1 MAADAD
7 SLDEAAA
14 LTQILSDAQVAA
26 VRALVRPE
34 QLQNADGTWP
44 HEDCVRCG
52 GDLGQRML
60 MGKVRCI
67 VCQQR
72 LETQAKTWPR

>member
-26 VRALVRPE
+26 VRRLVQPE
-34 QLQNADGTWP
+34 QLQNPDGTWP

-52 GDLGQRML
+52 ADLGQRML

-72 LETQAKTWPR
+72 LEALSKTWPR

>member
-26 VRALVRPE
+26 VRLLVRPE
-34 QLQNADGTWP
+34 QLQNSDGTWP

-52 GDLGQRML
+52 AELGQRML
-60 MGKVRCI
+60 MGNVRCV

-72 LETQAKTWPR
+72 LEGQSKWPR